1 MTNVREA
8 VLDICR
14 RNGLTDWFGN
24 PGSSELSLLQQ
35 WPSDFRYHLGL
46 QEMIPVGMADG
57 FAQVT
62 GRPALV
68 NLHTAPGIGNAMG
81 ALYNA
86 AWNKTPLIVTA
97 GNQRRDMQDQIC
109 LLTNVDATTLP
120 RPFVKWAGEPAQ
132 ASEVPAVLAHAIRIA
147 MTPPMGPVFVSIP
160 LDDVEYEF
168 TAAQQADVDLLSA
181 RRYTSVASFDGAL
194 ADELAKR
201 IAAAKNPAFISSG
214 DVERNCAVA
223 DLVALAETAK
233 AAVYTAPFAGWS
245 GFPEDH
251 ALYQGLIYPG
261 RGLVSQQLKGHD
273 LVIVLGGPAFRYY
286 PYVPGPYLPEGT
298 ELVHLTSDPD
308 EAARA
313 PIGDAWVCNVPSAI
327 RALRDRTTPSD
338 RTAPGERPA
347 PSSATADATPMD
359 PEALWSTVG
368 RVTPA
373 NTLYVT
379 EAGSNE
385 VVIASQVRSGHNLGH
400 MSAVGGGLGFGLPAA
415 VGAQLGAPDRPVV
428 ALMGDGSMN
437 YAVTALWSAVNSKSP
452 ITVVVASNAE
462 YGVLKEFAVVEN
474 APGVPGLDLPGI
486 DIVTV
491 AKGYGVD
498 AKEATSTDELADML
512 KAGVADRDRP
522 TLINVRTTPV
532 APGHG
537 LV

>member
-1 MTNVREA
+1 MTTVREA

-14 RNGLTDWFGN
+14 RYGLTDWFGN

-62 GRPALV
+62 RRPAIV
-68 NLHTAPGIGNAMG
+68 NLHTAPGVGNAMG

-86 AWNKTPLIVTA
+86 AWNKTPLIITA

-109 LLTNVDATTLP
+109 LLTDVDATTLP
-120 RPFVKWAGEPAQ
+120 KPFVKWAGEAAQ

-168 TAAQQADVDLLSA
+168 TQEQKADVDLLIA
-181 RRYTSVASFDGAL
+181 RSYNTVASFDAKL
-194 ADELAKR
+194 ADDLAAR
-201 IAAAKNPAFISSG
+201 LANAKNPALISSG
-214 DVERNCAVA
+214 DVERNGAVG
-223 DLVALAETAK
+223 DLVALAEAAK

-298 ELVHLTSDPD
+298 SLVHLTSDPD

-313 PIGDAWVCNVPSAI
+313 PIGDAWVCDVPSAI
-327 RALRDRTTPSD
+327 RALRERTAPSD
-338 RTAPGERPA
+338 RTPPAERPA
-347 PSSATADATPMD
+347 ASTATADSTPMD
-359 PEALWSTVG
+359 PNALWSTVG
-368 RVTPA
+368 RVAPA
-373 NTLYVT
+373 DALFVT

-385 VVIASQVRSGHNLGH
+385 VLIAAQVRAGHDLGH
-400 MSAVGGGLGFGLPAA
+400 LSAAGGGLGFGLPAA
-415 VGAQLGAPDRPVV
+415 VGAQLGAPDRPVI

-437 YAVTALWSAVNSKSP
+437 YAITALWSAVISKAP

-462 YGVLKEFAVVEN
+462 YGILKEFAVVED
-474 APGVPGLDLPGI
+474 APGVPGLDLPGL
-486 DIVTV
+486 DVVTV
-491 AKGYGVD
+491 AKGYGAD

-512 KAGVADRDRP
+512 KAGIADRDRP

-532 APGHG
+532 AAGHG

>member
-1 MTNVREA
+1 MTTVRDA
-8 VLDICR
+8 VLDLCR
-14 RNGLTDWFGN
+14 RYGLTDWFGN

-62 GRPALV
+62 RRPAIV
-68 NLHTAPGIGNAMG
+68 NLHTAPGVGNAMG

-86 AWNKTPLIVTA
+86 AWNKTPLVITA

-109 LLTNVDATTLP
+109 LLTDVDATTLP
-120 RPFVKWAGEPAQ
+120 RPFVKWAGEAAQ
-132 ASEVPAVLAHAIRIA
+132 SSEVPAVLAHAIRIA
-147 MTPPMGPVFVSIP
+147 ITPPMGPVFVSIP
-160 LDDVEYEF
+160 LDDVEYEL
-168 TAAQQADVDLLSA
+168 TDGQRSDVDLLTARSYSVVGSFDPKLADDLA
-181 RRYTSVASFDGAL
+181 RRL
-194 ADELAKR
+194 AE
-201 IAAAKNPAFISSG
+201 AANPALISSG
-214 DVERNCAVA
+214 DVERNGAVG
-223 DLVALAETAK
+223 DLVALAETAR

-245 GFPEDH
+245 GFPENH
-251 ALYQGLIYPG
+251 PLYQGLIYPG

-298 ELVHLTSDPD
+298 SLVHLTSDPD

-313 PIGDAWVCNVPSAI
+313 PMGDAWVCDVPAAI
-327 RALRDRTTPSD
+327 RALRERTKPSE
-338 RTAPGERPA
+338 RTAPATRPA
-347 PSSATADATPMD
+347 ASSATAASTPMD
-359 PEALWSTVG
+359 PNALWSTVG
-368 RVTPA
+368 RVAPTDA
-373 NTLYVT
+373 LFVT

-385 VVIASQVRSGHNLGH
+385 VLIASQVRAGHEFGH
-400 MSAVGGGLGFGLPAA
+400 MSAAGGGLGFGLPAA
-415 VGAQLGAPDRPVV
+415 VGAQLGVPDRPVM

-437 YAVTALWSAVNSKSP
+437 YAVTALWSAVQSRAP

-462 YGVLKEFAVVEN
+462 YGILKEFAVVEN
-474 APGVPGLDLPGI
+474 APGVPGLDLPGL

-498 AKEATSTDELADML
+498 AKEATSTDEVADMV